1 MANPPK
7 QTHSRVPFGL
17 DAEVLVKELM
27 ENVAAGTC
35 NNLNEAAA
43 LFNRNIESVPLS

>member
-7 QTHSRVPFGL
+7 QTYSRVPFGL
-17 DAEVLVKELM
+17 DAEGLVKELM

-35 NNLNEAAA
+35 NNLMKPPRY
-43 LFNRNIESVPLS
+43 LIVI